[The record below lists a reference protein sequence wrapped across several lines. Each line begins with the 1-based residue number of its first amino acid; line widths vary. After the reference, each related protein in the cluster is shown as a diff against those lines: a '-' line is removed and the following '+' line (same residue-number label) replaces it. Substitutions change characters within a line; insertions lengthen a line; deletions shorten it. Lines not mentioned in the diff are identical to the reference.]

1 MELDLFAGLT
11 HGQMEGRALGRA
23 VVGLKSFSEFVDG

>member
-11 HGQMEGRALGRA
+11 HDQMERRALGRA
-23 VVGLKSFSEFVDG
+23 AVGLKSFSEFVDG